1 MAKVLQTFL
10 SFKYFQDAAGVNYL
24 IVNSSGE
31 NPVISLLPSGSI
43 RISSETR
50 QVLRDGTNEIIQT
63 YTGSGDVTALFNNK
77 ATTQISIVEPSSAEA
92 LSVPF
97 GSLQRSFS
105 FDVASGSDTGY
116 DISDALYY
124 DKTVHKQLVIFP
136 ESRNPHL
143 DTSSR
148 TDFYYLSSGNT
159 AYIASSDLQNQFL
172 NSIRYTNRG
181 SESGN
186 LGKIRGGFDDNS
198 ALLFTCTPEI
208 TGTSQ
213 PKVRGGIVSVA
224 MQPRDL
230 ITNRVCL
237 DPTASNY
244 YLTGCVNEQLPCTD
258 SGVTHADDCDGI
270 ALTSQRLNS
279 YVNAN
284 GVCCEY
290 TTGCDGYAV
299 SIGSQTPADTDTANG
314 AIDVT
319 VTNGTTNYSATIQA
333 ISLDNPTLTYTTN
346 TVNSISTDTFTISSL
361 FPGTYSISVTDSTS
375 GTACTAESSFTIRE
389 DISDVDGSYGCKT
402 NSNAINFDS
411 SVTTHYESSCVFCDA
426 TTGLL
431 FAGSG
436 KYLQTLGP
444 AFVQLPGGS
453 PNIPATSDP
462 SGTSLSDGSL
472 IFAGFDFAGSYN
484 VLPAPNN
491 LDFSPASEFTTSNQA
506 SPIDYR
512 LYKPNMYLSP
522 GTVQATIDAGQ
533 SGLTFIAN
541 NSTLVTT
548 VATTGG
554 AHTFTGL
561 TEGDYYVVA
570 VYDNDGTQDGD
581 DEVEQCYTISSYM
594 GVGQSGCTD
603 KDAPNFNPDATV
615 EDGSC
620 FVEGETES
628 CDQPKLRFELEAS
641 CNPQY
646 GIVDIKFTN
655 FFATNPAVFD
665 AGVNGFNVAGGYYNG
680 QFINGG
686 SSTSPTSL
694 DIAGRQVAAKFVW
707 FNVLCYGIFNPNEND
722 GAYTNGDMG
731 LPSGAQG
738 DFDTSGDPMGGVIPG
753 YGQNF
758 THGFVIE
765 HAVVM
770 GDGTLISSGDDTL
783 REFMISPN
791 ISIYSQ
797 WICDAIASYGVPQ
810 GVQVSYNYG
819 ELNVYSENVT
829 EFIPFTPA
837 QQASM
842 DACCL
847 TEEPETPGCTDP
859 QASNYNPAATTDD
872 GTCDYPEP
880 NDILGCT
887 DVTANNYNAA
897 ATIDDGSCEYG
908 NAGSWVVKICNVCDF
923 DLDEPNGYVTEA
935 ECLLA
940 AANESDCCL
949 LEEYQSTGN
958 ITFSSGGS
966 TSTYNSD
973 TGLCDDDS
981 TGSLTFNLPDATSL
995 LSNITNPN
1003 GVGYIWLVQHN
1014 AGQFAYG
1021 SWFTGQV
1028 NNASIPS
1035 YGGNAP
1041 YDILTAN
1048 TQIVLNNVPSGA
1060 YIISVSLYDSAFLN
1074 SNGEIDLPVTTANSI
1089 LGQCAQLSGTG
1100 NVVLEDCD
1108 DNAGTTNI
1116 HGCLDP
1122 TATNYL
1128 VNCAGVSVPN
1138 ANVDD
1143 GCCEYVNDPPPSG
1156 CLCSDIAGVLT
1167 YDPSCCPDNPSC
1179 GCMDPNA
1186 LNYNPNANYQDGT
1199 CPCEYEYNGCIEDC
1213 DGVTTTMPGCVPKG
1227 IKRLL
1232 DYNAE
1237 CIARAGNRFY
1247 TKHITGLGS
1256 DCSNMETWKMII
1268 IQDLM
1273 SRQGLPCIYNCTD
1286 PSTPSLEFAETSC
1299 KDNWISSGS
1308 QFWSPSNASAFT
1320 IGSYVRRPYTPNPNN
1335 LPAPYY
1341 VAISNTG
1348 LDVDPFANDPESGWK
1363 KCITYQILDET
1374 QDYLQNFL
1382 SFAKEYCKDC
1392 GIPAYRRTSSKSS
1405 NVTSGFNVGG
1415 TSVTVNGAT
1424 FDDVADQSDLTGPL
1438 GSTDDSDEIAGE
1450 DDFAGLS

>member
-31 NPVISLLPSGSI
+31 NPVISLTPSGSI
-43 RISSETR
+43 RVSSETR
-50 QVLRDGTNEIIQT
+50 QVLRDGTNEIVQT

-105 FDVASGSDTGY
+105 FNVASGSDTGY

-172 NSIRYTNRG
+172 NSIKYSNKG
-181 SESGN
+181 SETGN
-186 LGKIRGGFDDNS
+186 LGKVRGGFDDNS
-198 ALLFTCTPEI
+198 SLLFTCTPEI

-230 ITNRVCL
+230 IQNSVCL

-270 ALTSQRLNS
+270 ALTSQRLNN
-279 YVNAN
+279 YVNVN
-284 GVCCEY
+284 GGCCEY

-299 SIGSQTPADTDTANG
+299 SIGAQTPADTDTANG
-314 AIDVT
+314 TIDVT

-333 ISLDNPTLTYTTN
+333 ISLDNSTLTYTTN

-402 NSNAINFDS
+402 TSSAINYDN
-411 SVTTHYESSCVFCDA
+411 SVSTHYNDACVFCNS

-431 FAGSG
+431 EAGSG
-436 KYLQTLGP
+436 RFLQTLGP
-444 AFVQLPGGS
+444 AFVELPGGS
-453 PNIPATSDP
+453 PNTAATSDP
-462 SGTSLSDGSL
+462 AGTSLSDGA
-472 IFAGFDFAGSYN
+472 ITFAGFDFAGSYN

-491 LDFSPASEFTTSNQA
+491 LDFNPASEFTTSNQA

-512 LYKPNMYLSP
+512 LYKTNTFISP
-522 GTVQATIDAGQ
+522 ATVQAYIDGGQ

-554 AHTFTGL
+554 AYTFTGL
-561 TEGDYYVVA
+561 AAGNYYVVA

-581 DEVEQCYTISSYM
+581 DEVEQCYTISSYI
-594 GVGQSGCTD
+594 GVAQSGCTNG
-603 KDAPNFNPDATV
+603 DAPNFNSDATV
-615 EDGSC
+615 DDGSC

-628 CDQPKLRFELEAS
+628 CEPTLRFGLEAS
-641 CNPQY
+641 CSPQY

-655 FFATNPAVFD
+655 FFATNPFAFD
-665 AGVNGFNVAGGYYNG
+665 AGVNGFTVDGGYYNG
-680 QFINGG
+680 QFVPGG
-686 SSTSPTSL
+686 IANSPTSL
-694 DIAGRQVAAKFVW
+694 DFAGRRAAAKYVW
-707 FNVLCYGIFNPNEND
+707 FNVLCYGLFNPNEND
-722 GAYTNGDMG
+722 GVNLTGAMG
-731 LPSGAQG
+731 LLSGAQG
-738 DFDTSGDPMGGVIPG
+738 DFNTAGGSMGGGG
-753 YGQNF
+753 YGQDY
-758 THGFVIE
+758 THGLIIE

-770 GDGTLISSGDDTL
+770 GDGTLYSSGNNSL
-783 REFMISPN
+783 RDFFVNPN
-791 ISIYSQ
+791 ITISTN
-797 WICDAIASYGVPQ
+797 WICDAIQLHGAPQ

-842 DACCL
+842 DTCCL

-859 QASNYNPAATTDD
+859 QADNYNPAATIDD

-880 NDILGCT
+880 DDILGCT
-887 DVTANNYNAA
+887 DVTANNYNPL

-908 NAGSWVVKICNVCDF
+908 NAGSWFVKICNVCDF
-923 DLDEPNGYVTEA
+923 EPNDSNGYATEA

-940 AANESDCCL
+940 SVNESDCCL

-958 ITFSSGGS
+958 VTFSSGGS
-966 TSTYNSD
+966 TSTYNS
-973 TGLCDDDS
+973 TTELCDDDS
-981 TGSLTFNLPDATSL
+981 TGSIAFNLPNATSL

-1003 GVGYIWLVQHN
+1003 GVAYIWVVQHN
-1014 AGQFAYG
+1014 AGQFMYG
-1021 SWFTGQV
+1021 SWFTGQISMTGFIPPYG
-1028 NNASIPS
+1028 NNP
-1035 YGGNAP
+1035 P

-1048 TQIVLNNVPSGA
+1048 TQIVLTNVPSGA
-1060 YIISVSLYDSAFLN
+1060 YTLSVALFDSAFLN
-1074 SNGEIDLPVTTANSI
+1074 TNGNIDIPSTTSLSL

-1100 NVVLEDCD
+1100 TVALENCD
-1108 DNAGTTNI
+1108 DGGGGPTNI

-1143 GCCEYVNDPPPSG
+1143 GCCEFVDDPPPNG
-1156 CLCSDIAGVLT
+1156 CLCSDIAGGL
-1167 YDPSCCPDNPSC
+1167 YDPSCCPPNPSC

-1273 SRQGLPCIYNCTD
+1273 SRQGLPCIYNCAD

-1299 KDNWISSGS
+1299 KDNWISAGS
-1308 QFWSPSNASAFT
+1308 QFWSPSNASSFT

-1374 QDYLQNFL
+1374 EDYLQNFL

-1392 GIPAYRRTSSKSS
+1392 GIPAYRQRTSSNSS
-1405 NVTSGFNVGG
+1405 VIGGFNVGG

>member
-10 SFKYFQDAAGVNYL
+10 SFKYFQDSAGVNYL

-31 NPVISLLPSGSI
+31 NPVISLTPSGSI
-43 RISSETR
+43 RVSSETR
-50 QVLRDGTNEIIQT
+50 QVLRDGTNEIVQT
-63 YTGSGDVTALFNNK
+63 YTGSGNVTALFNNR
-77 ATTQISIVEPSSAEA
+77 ATTQIAIVEPSSVEA

-105 FDVASGSDTGY
+105 FNVASGSDTGY

-124 DKTVHKQLVIFP
+124 DRSVHKQLAIFP

-148 TDFYYLSSGNT
+148 TDFYYLSTGSA

-172 NSIRYTNRG
+172 NSIRYTNTG
-181 SESGN
+181 SETGN
-186 LGKIRGGFDDNS
+186 LGKVRGGFDDNS
-198 ALLFTCTPEI
+198 SLLFTCTPEI
-208 TGTSQ
+208 TGTNQ
-213 PKVRGGIVSVA
+213 PKVRGGIVSVV

-230 ITNRVCL
+230 IQNSVCL

-279 YVNAN
+279 YVNVN
-284 GVCCEY
+284 GGCCEY
-290 TTGCDGYAV
+290 TEGCDGYAV
-299 SIGSQTPADTDTANG
+299 SIGTQTPADTDTANG
-314 AIDVT
+314 TIDIT
-319 VTNGTTNYSATIQA
+319 VTNGTTNYSATIEA

-361 FPGTYSISVTDSTS
+361 FPGTYSVLVTDSTS

-402 NSNAINFDS
+402 NSNAINYDA
-411 SVTTHYESSCVFCDA
+411 SVSTHYEDSCVFCNA

-431 FAGSG
+431 TAGSG
-436 KYLQTLGP
+436 KSLQILGP
-444 AFVQLPGGS
+444 AFVELPGGTAVTH
-453 PNIPATSDP
+453 ATSDP
-462 SGTSLSDGSL
+462 SGTSLSDGALAFS
-472 IFAGFDFAGSYN
+472 GFDFAGAYN
-484 VLPAPNN
+484 ILPPPNN
-491 LDFSPASEFTTSNQA
+491 LDFNPASEFTTSNQA

-512 LYKPNMYLSP
+512 LYKTNIFISP
-522 GTVQATIDAGQ
+522 ATVQAYIDAGQ
-533 SGLTFIAN
+533 SGLTFVAN

-561 TEGDYYVVA
+561 AEGNYYVVA

-581 DEVEQCYTISSYM
+581 DEVEQCYTISGYKTLNT
-594 GVGQSGCTD
+594 GGCTD
-603 KDAPNFNPDATV
+603 AGAPNFNADADFD
-615 EDGSC
+615 DGSC
-620 FVEGETES
+620 FTDTAD
-628 CDQPKLRFELEAS
+628 CDPGIRFGIEAS

-655 FFATNPAVFD
+655 FFATNPSVFD
-665 AGVNGFNVAGGYYNG
+665 AGVNGFNVNEGYYNG
-680 QFINGG
+680 QFVNGG
-686 SSTSPTSL
+686 SSTSPTTL
-694 DIAGRQVAAKFVW
+694 DTFGKTTAAKYVW
-707 FNVLCYGIFNPNEND
+707 FNMLCYGIFNPNEND
-722 GAYTNGDMG
+722 GASTTSNMG
-731 LPSGAQG
+731 LPNGPQADFNTEGGA
-738 DFDTSGDPMGGVIPG
+738 MGGVIPG
-753 YGQNF
+753 YGQG
-758 THGFVIE
+758 TA
-765 HAVVM
+765 HALIINHSVVM
-770 GDGTLISSGDDTL
+770 GDGTLYSSGNDSL
-783 REFMISPN
+783 RDFFISPN
-791 ISIYSQ
+791 ISIATN
-797 WICDAIASYGVPQ
+797 WICDAISNHGVPQ
-810 GVQVSYNYG
+810 GVQISYNYG
-819 ELNVYSENVT
+819 ELNVYSQNVT
-829 EFIPFTPA
+829 EFIPFTVA
-837 QQASM
+837 QQQSM
-842 DACCL
+842 DTCCL
-847 TEEPETPGCTDP
+847 TEEPEIPGCTDP
-859 QASNYNPAATTDD
+859 QADNYNPAATTDN

-897 ATIDDGSCEYG
+897 ATVDDGSCEYG

-923 DLDEPNGYVTEA
+923 DQDEPNGYVTEA

-940 AANESDCCL
+940 ATTESDCCL
-949 LEEYQSTGN
+949 LEEYQSTSN
-958 ITFSSGGS
+958 VTFSSGES
-966 TSTYNSD
+966 TSTYNSN

-1003 GVGYIWLVQHN
+1003 GVGYIWLVQHS

-1028 NNASIPS
+1028 NNTSIPS

-1041 YDILTAN
+1041 YDTLTAN
-1048 TQIVLNNVPSGA
+1048 TQIVLTNVPSGT
-1060 YIISVSLYDSAFLN
+1060 YTLSVLLYDSAFLDA
-1074 SNGEIDLPVTTANSI
+1074 NGNIDIPSTTSLSL
-1089 LGQCAQLSGTG
+1089 LGQCAQLSSTG
-1100 NVVLEDCD
+1100 NVVLENCNDGS
-1108 DNAGTTNI
+1108 GTTNI

-1122 TATNYL
+1122 NATNYL
-1128 VNCAGVSVPN
+1128 MNCAGVSVPN

-1143 GCCEYVNDPPPSG
+1143 GCCEFTNNPNPPVG
-1156 CLCSDIAGVLT
+1156 CLCSDIQGVVPV
-1167 YDPSCCPDNPSC
+1167 YDISCCPTNPSC

-1186 LNYNPNANYQDGT
+1186 LNYNPNADYQDGT

-1227 IKRLL
+1227 INKLL
-1232 DYNAE
+1232 NYNAE
-1237 CIARAGNRFY
+1237 CIARSGNRFY
-1247 TKHITGLGS
+1247 TKHITGLGNN
-1256 DCSNMETWKMII
+1256 CSNMETWKMII
-1268 IQDLM
+1268 VQDLM
-1273 SRQGLPCIYNCTD
+1273 SRQGLPCIYNCSD
-1286 PSTPSLEFAETSC
+1286 PSTPSLEFAQTSC
-1299 KDNWISSGS
+1299 RDNWISGGS
-1308 QFWSPSNASAFT
+1308 QFWSPATGNTFT

-1348 LDVDPFANDPESGWK
+1348 LDIDPFANDPASGWK
-1363 KCITYQILDET
+1363 KCVTYQILDET
-1374 QDYLQNFL
+1374 EDYLQNFL

-1392 GIPAYRRTSSKSS
+1392 GIPAYRQTTSLNSKVIGS
-1405 NVTSGFNVGG
+1405 FNIGG
-1415 TSVTVNGAT
+1415 TTVTVNGAT

-1438 GSTDDSDEIAGE
+1438 GSTDNSDEIAGE